1 MSKICVIVL
10 NYNGWA
16 DTIEC
21 LESLLHSTYHH
32 YQIVVVDNDSTDNSL
47 KYCKAWINGS
57 LSLFTNPDSPLKNL
71 SWPPTIKP
79 ITYAAYIQTELNLEE
94 NYAKIRGTTEQIIFI
109 EAEKNRGYA
118 AGNNIGLKWAAINDS
133 YSYCWLLNND
143 TVVAQDS
150 MEELVKYAQNNNTA
164 ITGTSLLNYNK
175 PHAIQSLGGHINRF
189 FGTSHPIHKKDEL
202 EKKLDYIEGA
212 AFLIEKECLNRNG
225 FLPEEYFL
233 YFEET
238 DYCFKARQN
247 QLKLGVALKAAV
259 FHKELQSSKIKP
271 AHRANHKNE
280 YRDILALESRIR
292 FSKKYLANRFGLKLG
307 LLISALIR
315 IKRGQFNLAW
325 KIILKM
331 VTL

>member
-21 LESLLHSTYHH
+21 LESLLRSTYHN

-47 KYCKAWINGS
+47 KYCKAWANGS
-57 LSLFTNPDSPLKNL
+57 LSLFTNPDSPLKDL

-79 ITYAAYIQTELNLEE
+79 ITYAAYIQAELNLKE
-94 NYAKIRGTTEQIIFI
+94 NYAKIRGATEQIIFI

-118 AGNNIGLKWAAINDS
+118 AGNNIGLKWAAINNS
-133 YSYCWLLNND
+133 FSHYWLLNND

-150 MEELVKYAQNNNTA
+150 LEELVKYTQNNNTA
-164 ITGTSLLNYNK
+164 ITGTSLINYNK

-225 FLPEEYFL
+225 FLQEEYFL

-238 DYCFKARQN
+238 DYCFKARKN
-247 QLKLGVALKAAV
+247 QLTLGVALKATV
-259 FHKELQSSKIKP
+259 FHKEVLSSEIKLG
-271 AHRANHKNE
+271 HRANHKNE
-280 YRDILALESRIR
+280 YRDMLALESRIR
-292 FSKKYLANRFGLKLG
+292 FSRKYLHNRLGLKLG
-307 LLISALIR
+307 LVISAIIR
-315 IKRGQFNLAW
+315 IKRKQFQRAW
-325 KIILKM
+325 QIIRKLFN
-331 VTL
+331 